1 MRQLS
6 KLDSKQDILSE
17 CQHLLISKVLDYMNQ
32 LDLADIKYLKQAE
45 MYTQRL
51 QAKEDAIIKL

>member
-1 MRQLS
+1 
-6 KLDSKQDILSE
+6 
-17 CQHLLISKVLDYMNQ
+17 MNQ

-51 QAKEDAIIKL
+51 QAKEDAIIKLQKTINFTKN